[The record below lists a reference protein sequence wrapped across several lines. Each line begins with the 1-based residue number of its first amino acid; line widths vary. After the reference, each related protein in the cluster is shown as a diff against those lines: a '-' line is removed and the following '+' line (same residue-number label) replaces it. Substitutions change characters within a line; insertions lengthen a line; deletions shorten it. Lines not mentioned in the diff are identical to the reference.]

1 MTTLVDPHT
10 ELYVLDPANIKEPPT
25 GWKTSLRFLGPGMV
39 TSAAVVG
46 SGELLL
52 ATALGAQAGFVLLW
66 LVLVSTFVKVAVQ
79 IELARWSI
87 STGKVAL
94 TGYDK
99 VGPRIAGRGWISYL
113 GLLMFI
119 QNILGQAGVL
129 GAGALAFSMVMPIGG
144 DPFSTISIGFWV
156 AVFVVLTIA
165 VHRTNKYG
173 VVEKVSTVLVIIITS
188 LAVAMMLGIQA
199 TPFAWDISDVATGLS
214 FQMSVGLMGVA
225 LAMFGMTGVGGGE
238 LTAYTYWCVEKGYA
252 RWSGPN
258 DGSEDWARRARGWI
272 SVMKKDAW
280 LSWVVYTLSTMAFYV
295 LGAAFLYPQ
304 GLVPKGTEVLE
315 VISQI
320 FTGTLG
326 EWARVV
332 FLLGAGVALVK
343 TILAN
348 APGFARSM
356 SNTLAV
362 FRVFDWADTTK
373 RDKWMRSFL
382 VGLPISWGIFAV
394 LVKSPL
400 LLITFAGIAN
410 AVFLMAVVI
419 ATLVLSKRETDPK
432 VKDRGIWTIY
442 LGVSSFAVF
451 AVGALALI
459 DQLSK

>member
-1 MTTLVDPHT
+1 MTTEVGPHAK
-10 ELYVLDPANIKEPPT
+10 LYALDPANIKEPPS
-25 GWKTSLRFLGPGMV
+25 GWKASLRFLGPGMV

-66 LVLVSTFVKVAVQ
+66 LVIVSTLVKVAVQ

-94 TGYDK
+94 TGYDQ
-99 VGPRIAGRGWISYL
+99 VRPRIAGRSWISYL

-129 GAGALAFSMVMPIGG
+129 GAGALAFSMVMPIGA
-144 DPFSTISIGFWV
+144 DPFSTTSLAFWV
-156 AVFVVLTIA
+156 TVFVALTIA
-165 VHRTNKYG
+165 VHATNRYG
-173 VVEKVSTVLVIIITS
+173 VIEKVSTILVVIITA
-188 LAVAMMLGIQA
+188 LAVAMMFGIQA
-199 TPFAWDISDVATGLS
+199 TPFAWDMSDLATGFS

-225 LAMFGMTGVGGGE
+225 LAMFGMTGVGAGE
-238 LTAYTYWCVEKGYA
+238 LTTYTYWCVEKGYA

-272 SVMKKDAW
+272 AVMKKDAW
-280 LSWVVYTLSTMAFYV
+280 VSWAVYTLSTMAFYV
-295 LGAAFLYPQ
+295 LGAAFLHPK
-304 GLVPKGTEVLE
+304 GLIPSGTEVLE

-332 FLLGAGVALVK
+332 FLLGAGVALLK

-362 FRVFDWADTTK
+362 FGVFDWSNARK
-373 RDKWMRSFL
+373 RDKWVRAF
-382 VGLPISWGIFAV
+382 VVALPICWGIFAV

-400 LLITFAGIAN
+400 ILITFAGIAN
-410 AVFLMAVVI
+410 AIFLMAVVI
-419 ATLVLSKRETDPK
+419 ATLVLSKTETDPK
-432 VKDRGIWTIY
+432 VKDRGIWTLY
-442 LGVSSFAVF
+442 LGLSSLAVF

-459 DQLSK
+459 DKF

>member
-1 MTTLVDPHT
+1 MTTEVGPHAK
-10 ELYVLDPANIKEPPT
+10 LYALDPANIKEPPS
-25 GWKTSLRFLGPGMV
+25 GWKASLRFLGPGMV

-66 LVLVSTFVKVAVQ
+66 LVIVSTLVKVAVQ

-94 TGYDK
+94 TGYDQ
-99 VGPRIAGRGWISYL
+99 VRPRIAGRSWISYL

-129 GAGALAFSMVMPIGG
+129 GAGALAFSMVMPIGA
-144 DPFSTISIGFWV
+144 DPFSTTSLAFWV
-156 AVFVVLTIA
+156 TVFVALTIA
-165 VHRTNKYG
+165 VHATNRYG
-173 VVEKVSTVLVIIITS
+173 VIEKVSTILVVIITA
-188 LAVAMMLGIQA
+188 LAVAMMFGIQA
-199 TPFAWDISDVATGLS
+199 TPFAWDMSDLATGFS

-225 LAMFGMTGVGGGE
+225 LAMFGMTGVGAGE
-238 LTAYTYWCVEKGYA
+238 LTTYTYWCVEKGYA

-272 SVMKKDAW
+272 AVMKKDAW
-280 LSWVVYTLSTMAFYV
+280 VSWAVYTLSTMAFYV
-295 LGAAFLYPQ
+295 LGAAFLHPK
-304 GLVPKGTEVLE
+304 GLIPSGTEVLE

-332 FLLGAGVALVK
+332 FLLGAGVALLK

-362 FRVFDWADTTK
+362 FGVFDWSNAPK
-373 RDKWMRSFL
+373 RDKWVRAF
-382 VGLPISWGIFAV
+382 VVALPICWGIFAV

-400 LLITFAGIAN
+400 ILITFAGIAN
-410 AVFLMAVVI
+410 AIFLMAVVI
-419 ATLVLSKRETDPK
+419 ATLVLSKTETDPK
-432 VKDRGIWTIY
+432 VKDRGIWTLY
-442 LGVSSFAVF
+442 LGLSSLAVF

-459 DQLSK
+459 DKF